1 MAEILEEKNQE
12 LENDYSISQQ
22 SLSSAEIT
30 NMKLNNDMFTLKSQ
44 CNNINNDNNRLS
56 SELKDCREEL
66 RQALE
71 LIKNQDAI
79 IASKNIHL
87 EQSVDTIREE
97 NNKIDILR
105 NELQITRLTCQDL
118 VLTLANKENVLKA
131 LNIELNDLQTIHQSG

>member
-30 NMKLNNDMFTLKSQ
+30 NMKLNNDIFTLKSQ

-87 EQSVDTIREE
+87 EQSADTIREE

-131 LNIELNDLQTIHQSG
+131 LNIEINDLQTIHQSG